1 MVGGGREAG
10 TSVLIEDVACE
21 VDSLAPMTKDL
32 MAMFEKHGYD
42 DASCMGHALEG
53 NLHLV
58 FSQGFRTEK
67 EVETYG
73 MMMQEMCEIV
83 AVKYKGSLKAE
94 HGTGRNVAPFVEME
108 WGTKAY
114 DIMWEL
120 KEMFD
125 PDYVLNPGVILNRD
139 PDVHQKFL
147 KPKPVA
153 DPIVDMCMECGFCES
168 NCPSRDVSLTPRQRI
183 TVYREISR
191 LQAMENRGTEDQTDR
206 KSVV

>member
-1 MVGGGREAG
+1 MAVAKPVHP
-10 TSVLIEDVACE
+10 VLIEDVACE

-67 EVETYG
+67 EVETCG

-114 DIMWEL
+114 EIMWEL

-147 KPKPVA
+147 KPKPWRTRSSICA
-153 DPIVDMCMECGFCES
+153 W
-168 NCPSRDVSLTPRQRI
+168 NAVSANPTARPETCR
-183 TVYREISR
+183 
-191 LQAMENRGTEDQTDR
+191 
-206 KSVV
+206 